1 MPKKI
6 IKTVDVEF
14 TDVQNG
20 SGWYHYD
27 RKKHKAG
34 MDALPA
40 AGILVDK
47 NEDFLVLAFSYNHSA
62 GDYVGEFTIPMA
74 LVKRVKVL
82 KTRTYG

>member
-6 IKTVDVEF
+6 IKMVDVEF
-14 TDVQNG
+14 TDIQNG

-34 MDALPA
+34 MGPLPA

-62 GDYVGEFTIPMA
+62 GDFVGEFTIPMA